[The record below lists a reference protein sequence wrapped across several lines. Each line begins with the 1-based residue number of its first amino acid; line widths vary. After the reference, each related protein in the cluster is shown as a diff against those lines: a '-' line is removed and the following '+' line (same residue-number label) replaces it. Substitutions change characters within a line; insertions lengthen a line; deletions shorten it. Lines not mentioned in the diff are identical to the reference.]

1 MKDPHIVLGIPRGSD
16 WATIKARYRDLARE
30 HHPDKLL
37 HLPAEERQRHEDMFK
52 EITVAYTYLMEGGSR
67 YSGIWNNGGG
77 AGSEEDGGGGGKGDE
92 ESNAHWRSVWERV
105 EEMFQKK
112 EVWQAMGEVL
122 KDVATKYKERKAAEA
137 AAARAAAAAEETA
150 SDEPHYFDMPVTL
163 EEIFNN
169 KEKKLRLFLK
179 GVSKPIIVKVYC
191 GSFPEYRVLYD
202 PCADASWKSWGSGK
216 TSPEGDDGNA
226 EDGNTYDI
234 RIRFK
239 VQEHPVFRIDEL
251 FGSKDL
257 YAELEITW
265 AEYVSGCER
274 NLTYING
281 DELVVIVP
289 PFDSTGIVI
298 LKGYGATGSET
309 ESLYVSVRTRPPSR
323 TEWETAFGAGGA
335 AEGAM
340 DILKRAQ
347 TQKEQ
352 YGIGSGAPGA

>member
-1 MKDPHIVLGIPRGSD
+1 MKDPYIVLGIPRGSD

-37 HLPAEERQRHEDMFK
+37 HLPAEERQRHEDIFK

-67 YSGIWNNGGG
+67 YNRTWNNSAGGEG
-77 AGSEEDGGGGGKGDE
+77 GSAGDE
-92 ESNAHWRSVWERV
+92 ESNEHWRSVWERV
-105 EEMFQKK
+105 EDMFQKK

-137 AAARAAAAAEETA
+137 AAAAAAASAAEEAA
-150 SDEPHYFDMPVTL
+150 SEEPHYFDMPVTL

-179 GVSKPIIVKVYC
+179 GVLKPIIVKVFC
-191 GSFPEYRVLYD
+191 GSFPEHRVIYD
-202 PCADASWKSWGSGK
+202 PSADASWKSWGSGK
-216 TSPEGDDGNA
+216 TSVEGDDGNA
-226 EDGNTYDI
+226 DDGNTYDI

-265 AEYVSGCER
+265 AEYVTGCQR
-274 NLTYING
+274 KLTYING
-281 DELVVIVP
+281 DELTVVVP

-298 LKGYGATGSET
+298 LKGYGATGSPM

-323 TEWETAFGAGGA
+323 TEWDTAFGVGDAADGA
-335 AEGAM
+335 I

-347 TQKEQ
+347 TQEAHD
-352 YGIGSGAPGA
+352 GMGSGAPGA